1 MMETIK
7 KYMDIEGNEV
17 PVDKAKMI
25 QVAEYDDNDKLI
37 NETIFV
43 IDQEDEDYTEQWQNV
58 VLTDEDEA
66 LFKNAKIF

>member
-1 MMETIK
+1 MW
-7 KYMDIEGNEV
+7 YPRHGNEV

-43 IDQEDEDYTEQWQNV
+43 IDQEDEDYTEQ
-58 VLTDEDEA
+58 
-66 LFKNAKIF
+66 

>member
-7 KYMDIEGNEV
+7 KYMDIEGKEV

-43 IDQEDEDYTEQWQNV
+43 IDQEDEDYTEQ
-58 VLTDEDEA
+58 
-66 LFKNAKIF
+66 